1 MIIPNG
7 QKVWHPPSSSP
18 FQNRGGLM
26 WVSTHTVSVHTHT
39 YIEGGSHCPL
49 SELPCLYTWM
59 SRTYEPLMAV
69 LLFPALLP
77 VNSNDPASLSLSD
90 IDCFHTFSG
99 FCPQTFFLDFA
110 SRTFCC
116 HKNRQKYSLRS
127 TCWWQFFVGHWLY
140 LRLAQR
146 IMVPPA
152 ADILIFNLCS
162 VTTFICYFWPFGMEW
177 TQAPFNEQLMPHC
190 TASKMQVW
198 AYPSI
203 SMQDIENIHL
213 QM

>member
-39 YIEGGSHCPL
+39 YIDGGSHCPL

-59 SRTYEPLMAV
+59 SRTYEPLTAV

-90 IDCFHTFSG
+90 IDCFYTFSG
-99 FCPQTFFLDFA
+99 FWPQTFFLDFA
-110 SRTFCC
+110 SRTFFVVT
-116 HKNRQKYSLRS
+116 KQAEIFAQIYLLVAI
-127 TCWWQFFVGHWLY
+127 FVGHWLY

-146 IMVPPA
+146 IMVSPA
-152 ADILIFNLCS
+152 ADIWFSTCTQWRLLFAIFDHL
-162 VTTFICYFWPFGMEW
+162 VW
-177 TQAPFNEQLMPHC
+177 NEVK
-190 TASKMQVW
+190 S
-198 AYPSI
+198 
-203 SMQDIENIHL
+203 
-213 QM
+213 